1 MKKVAVTQSN
11 YIPWKGYFDI
21 LRACDHVIF
30 LDDVQY
36 TRRDWRNRN
45 MIKTPQG
52 TKWLTIPVDVKNKY
66 ADLRICDVQ
75 VSEPDWAEKHWNLI
89 HQNYQ
94 KSRFFDEIS
103 AIIRPLYKKIAK
115 ETHLSVINRVF
126 IEEICQY
133 LQINTQ
139 FSSSTD
145 HFSLEE
151 LNNFDSTER
160 LLQLCRT
167 VEATNYISGPAAKD
181 YMDVAAFTGQNI
193 TVQWADYS
201 QYPTYNQPHG
211 DFTHAVSIIDL
222 LMTQGDKTLDYM
234 IDFRG

>member
-1 MKKVAVTQSN
+1 MKTVAVTQSN

-21 LRACDHVIF
+21 IRACDHVIF

-45 MIKTPQG
+45 KIKTPQG
-52 TKWLTIPVDVKNKY
+52 AKWLTIPVDVKNKY

-75 VSEPDWAEKHWNLI
+75 ISEPDWAEKHWNLI
-89 HQNYQ
+89 KQNYQ
-94 KSRFFDEIS
+94 KSAFFDEIS
-103 AIIRPLYKKIAK
+103 ALIRPLYEKIDK
-115 ETHLSVINRVF
+115 ETHLSAINRLF
-126 IEEICQY
+126 IVEICQY
-133 LQINTQ
+133 LQIKTQ
-139 FSSSTD
+139 FSNSTD
-145 HFSLEE
+145 HFSLKE
-151 LNNFDSTER
+151 LDNFYSTDR
-160 LLQLCRT
+160 LLQLCRA
-167 VEATNYISGPAAKD
+167 VDATHYISGPAAKD
-181 YMDVAAFTGQNI
+181 YMDVTAFTDQNI

-201 QYPTYNQPHG
+201 QYPVYEQPYG